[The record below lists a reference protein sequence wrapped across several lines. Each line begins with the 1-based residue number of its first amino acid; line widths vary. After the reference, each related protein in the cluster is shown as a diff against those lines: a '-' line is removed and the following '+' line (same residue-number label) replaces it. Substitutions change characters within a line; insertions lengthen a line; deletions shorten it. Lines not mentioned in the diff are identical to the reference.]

1 MKRFDARRT
10 KLYYL
15 SIAARLIRAL
25 RRRKVPLIQKPLL
38 AILFL
43 SAFAA
48 FSQELPVTDATPEI
62 KPIEKTY
69 TAKEAKDEVLKAVRA
84 KYISA
89 MDIGAYYD
97 QIDKGKIPE
106 VVKKLN
112 GFKPDENA
120 VLGAANF
127 YPTGKNTAGW
137 RGDGNGRYIA
147 AEPPLNWGRNSKA
160 VLELKGQGGKPK
172 SGDAGTA
179 IPEGVIRDWL
189 VLGPVPAGVL
199 DGKETAWEP
208 SAGDKV
214 DTYVWKPYKAD
225 TSWLNFRQIFGTE
238 DPKTAS
244 AYACTWIYSSG
255 KPLFLQTMFSGK
267 SKIWLN
273 GKELGSYGENGTRRQ
288 LDMQGGW
295 NKLLFKV
302 TPVAKADWSKGV
314 AQWHFNAALFGVIS
328 IDSESKNILWTTR
341 MPDNGPGVG
350 SPVVVGDKIFLQA
363 EPDILLCVNKKDG
376 KPLWAAANTLADAAT
391 DTERKANSAAFS
403 EADALSAGIKESLQA
418 YISLPDKF
426 SGAKDILGAEAKIA
440 ALMQKVDADKYFKQS
455 GSEAGAAA
463 QTPASDGQNVY
474 VIFGSGV
481 VSCFDLEGKRKWTTI
496 IGVRNSEHGYCASP
510 KIIDGKLIVKSSKC
524 LGAAILDC
532 KTGATTATVKA
543 WNKPGLNMYST
554 ALDVSLG
561 NEKLAALSFGVVAR
575 ARDGKVLA
583 QDFQPPYY
591 NIPDFVSPVTEGRTI
606 CSIIIPPWDGNIKFG
621 FQTLPDSASEP
632 LKMKD
637 IKTCTFDIKKF
648 PCWFAYDHC
657 ASPLLYQGLTYILSV
672 DGVLTVIDTAK
683 AEVVYQKLL
692 DLSPYMIHNGIVRT
706 GCSGSPTLGG
716 KYIYLFDNQ
725 GTCVVIEPGRAFKQ
739 VARNRLEQFY
749 YAYGAPSYNEN
760 FSSNPVFSGSKMYL
774 RGQVNLY
781 CIGESG
787 KK

>member
-1 MKRFDARRT
+1 MQ
-10 KLYYL
+10 
-15 SIAARLIRAL
+15 S
-25 RRRKVPLIQKPLL
+25 IQKTIF

-43 SAFAA
+43 SGFTA
-48 FSQELPVTDATPEI
+48 FSQELPVADTTSEI
-62 KPIEKTY
+62 KPVEKTY

-89 MDIGAYYD
+89 MEIGAYYD

-120 VLGAANF
+120 VLGAANY
-127 YPTGKNTAGW
+127 YPTGKNPAGW
-137 RGDGNGRYIA
+137 RGDGNGKYTA
-147 AEPPLNWGRNSKA
+147 AEPTINWGRNSKA
-160 VLELKGQGGKPK
+160 VLELKGQGGNPK

-179 IPEGVIRDWL
+179 IPEGVIREWL
-189 VLGPVPAGVL
+189 VLGPVPSGAL
-199 DGKETAWEP
+199 DGKEAGWEP

-214 DTYVWKPYKAD
+214 DAYEWKPYKAE

-238 DPKTAS
+238 DPKGAA

-255 KPLFLQTMFSGK
+255 KPLFLQTMFTGK

-273 GKELGSYGENGTRRQ
+273 GKELGTYGEHGSRRQ

-314 AQWHFNAALFGVIS
+314 AQWHFNAALFGVIPV
-328 IDSESKNILWTTR
+328 DSESKNILWATR

-350 SPVVVGDKIFLQA
+350 SPAVVGDKIFVQA

-391 DTERKANSAAFS
+391 DTERKSNSAVFS
-403 EADALSAGIKESLQA
+403 EADALTASIKESLQTYMSA
-418 YISLPDKF
+418 PDKF
-426 SGAKDILGAEAKIA
+426 SGAKNILGAEAKIA

-463 QTPASDGQNVY
+463 QTPACDGESVY
-474 VIFGSGV
+474 AVFGSGV
-481 VSCFDLEGKRKWTTI
+481 VSCFDLEGKRKWTTL

-532 KTGATTATVKA
+532 KTGSTIATVKA
-543 WNKPGLNMYST
+543 WRKEGLNMYST
-554 ALDVSLG
+554 PLDVSLG
-561 NEKLAALSFGVVAR
+561 SEKLAALSFGVVAR
-575 ARDGKVLA
+575 VKDGKVLA

-591 NIPDFVSPVTEGRTI
+591 NIPDFVSPVIEGKTI

-632 LKMKD
+632 MKMKD

-657 ASPLLYQGLTYILSV
+657 ASPLLHQGLAYVLSV
-672 DGVLTVIDTAK
+672 DGILTVIDAAK

-716 KYIYLFDNQ
+716 KYIYIFDNQ

-739 VARNRLEQFY
+739 VARNRLEKFY
-749 YAYGAPSYNEN
+749 CAYGAPSYNEN
-760 FSSNPVFSGSKMYL
+760 FSSNPVFSGNKMYL

-781 CIGESG
+781 CIAESG